1 MNPHLTSDSKAPPKV
16 IVDSAEIPRTRKH
29 RKKNWQCTF
38 DGCTDPL
45 KTRYN
50 CYSHIWDT
58 HLRKVFCESQ
68 PDVFENTTYKNVK
81 DKEKVKSLCEPYMT
95 QLVSDKKRVDSDDG
109 EDDINDVKQEYPLQN
124 NNYPNPQDNEN
135 IQYTQQQYNT
145 QFQQFN
151 QANMQ
156 NGNSYINQTIP
167 NENNMYNIQQQW
179 QHQQEQTQPQQWQQ
193 QLQPQQWQQQEQTQ
207 PQQLQTQPLQQM
219 ETIQQV
225 SNQNDWDKFVNDTST
240 MATQQFLNDELQNGD
255 FMKIY
260 NISNNLH
267 RLHVYGE
274 VLAENGYFVRS
285 DERMKCHIKPL
296 SDCLENIIQLVGKQ
310 YRYKN
315 SPQMRLGFVAQEV
328 KQVLPELVHTD
339 DNGTLSVDV
348 LGVVPFLV
356 ESLKQLDSEISSL
369 DGVNGEQFQFLQSRI
384 VDALELT
391 NELRIRQQKEKTDL
405 TLDKNKEP
413 IYTFAF
419 APAPVALYFAAL
431 FTIICFILPF
441 TYEYQYVMWMFCGA
455 ITFSLYLSLVLQW
468 KDVWKMV
475 RYHQI
480 RWEWTTYHFFTMYLF
495 AFLFLLSVSFTVL
508 MGSVSYQFS
517 AAACIINLSFCV
529 VASTFVSFL
538 VIVFLAVGVVYC
550 IQPTYICSIN
560 DYGETS
566 IVSMDSQQQLIL
578 TLSPI
583 PFNCFNST
591 LLSTLPEE
599 MTLTPMDKNNVFL
612 LEGNITKQTDYI
624 DFYLQCSKFISFH
637 CGSHIFQP

>member
-1 MNPHLTSDSKAPPKV
+1 
-16 IVDSAEIPRTRKH
+16 
-29 RKKNWQCTF
+29 
-38 DGCTDPL
+38 
-45 KTRYN
+45 
-50 CYSHIWDT
+50 
-58 HLRKVFCESQ
+58 
-68 PDVFENTTYKNVK
+68 
-81 DKEKVKSLCEPYMT
+81 
-95 QLVSDKKRVDSDDG
+95 
-109 EDDINDVKQEYPLQN
+109 
-124 NNYPNPQDNEN
+124 
-135 IQYTQQQYNT
+135 
-145 QFQQFN
+145 
-151 QANMQ
+151 
-156 NGNSYINQTIP
+156 
-167 NENNMYNIQQQW
+167 
-179 QHQQEQTQPQQWQQ
+179 
-193 QLQPQQWQQQEQTQ
+193 
-207 PQQLQTQPLQQM
+207 M

-240 MATQQFLNDELQNGD
+240 MTTQQFLNDELQNGD

-310 YRYKN
+310 YRYKIHHKC
-315 SPQMRLGFVAQEV
+315 EV

-339 DNGTLSVDV
+339 DNGALSVDV

-369 DGVNGEQFQFLQSRI
+369 NGVNGEQFQFLQSRI

-413 IYTFAF
+413 IYTFVF
-419 APAPVALYFAAL
+419 AHAPVALYFAAL

-495 AFLFLLSVSFTVL
+495 AFLFLLSVSFSVL

-517 AAACIINLSFCV
+517 AAACVL
-529 VASTFVSFL
+529 
-538 VIVFLAVGVVYC
+538 YC

-612 LEGNITKQTDYI
+612 LKGNITKQTDYI